1 MGKLDGK
8 VAIVTGAARGHSEA
22 VALRFAQEGATVA
35 ICDVVPVEVL
45 EKQVGSKIRQAGGK
59 VICFQTD
66 VANEDQV
73 NAMVAETLA
82 QFGTIDILA
91 NVVGI
96 AGPTKDVWDMT
107 FDEWKLTLDVNLDS
121 LFLCCKAV
129 LPTMVEKRYGK
140 IINFSSATGKQPL
153 THRTPYA
160 TSKMGVIG
168 FTRTL
173 AADVGQ
179 HNINVNAICPGEHVD
194 RSLELARGRAEYLG
208 NPFDEEEFRQ
218 RYAERRAN
226 DKAILAGRWR
236 AEEGFIDQS
245 SGSEHAAALALFLAS
260 DESASMTGQDINTS
274 GGIMW

>member
-107 FDEWKLTLDVNLDS
+107 LDEWKLTLDVNLDS

-153 THRTPYA
+153 THRTPYV

>member
-22 VALRFAQEGATVA
+22 IALRFAQEGATVA

-107 FDEWKLTLDVNLDS
+107 LDEWKLTLDVNLDS